1 VRGSFAALAI
11 RNYAILWVGSLGSF
25 TAFFMSTVVQS
36 IVAFE
41 LTGKNSAVGVVLLGQ
56 GLASAVLGPFGGAV
70 ADRISKRL
78 INAVC
83 QSVITVVF
91 LSIGTLIALDQIA
104 LFHLAAGS
112 FVIGTMFA
120 FMGPARQA
128 WVVELVGPELRANAV
143 ALNQVAL
150 NAARI
155 WAPALAGLMVAVA
168 AIGAEGAYFAMAAL
182 YAAVTLLL
190 LMMPPSK
197 PIPAIA
203 GRSIFG
209 DMIAGFRYVQHQPRL
224 RWMLTMFFVMIVLG
238 LSSMTVLPGLLE
250 NELGQDVSKLGVI
263 QTVNAV
269 GGLIAS
275 LAVASIA
282 GSPKALKVYSAGALL
297 TGAALVLTGL
307 TPTFGFI
314 FIPMLLTGIGTG
326 AFQTLNGSVIVT
338 EADPAYYGR
347 VISLTSLAFSGFM
360 LMGLP
365 VGLAADRWGERPT
378 LVVLGATVMILVAI
392 ISPII
397 ARAPHGVRHDEAPSE
412 VAAGGGGS
420 GS

>member
-83 QSVITVVF
+83 QSVITIVF
-91 LSIGTLIALDQIA
+91 FSIGTLIALERIE

-168 AIGAEGAYFAMAAL
+168 AIGAEGAYFAMGGL

-190 LMMPPSK
+190 LLMPPSK
-197 PIPAIA
+197 PIPATA
-203 GRSIFG
+203 DRSIFG

-250 NELGQDVSKLGVI
+250 NELGQDVEKIGII

-275 LAVASIA
+275 LLVASIA
-282 GSPKALKVYSAGALL
+282 GSPKALKVYSGGALL
-297 TGAALVLTGL
+297 TGAALVMTGL

-314 FIPMLLTGIGTG
+314 FVPMLLTGIGTG

-378 LVVLGATVMILVAI
+378 LVALGVTVMLLVAV

-397 ARAPHGVRHDEAPSE
+397 ARAPSGARHEDEASD
-412 VAAGGGGS
+412 VVAGGGGA
-420 GS
+420 GG